1 LASTIG
7 VTAIFLGS
15 HGAAAPEVAVEGPGV
30 LEVVAFGADVLEVVD
45 VLVEIGFFDPFI
57 AFAIFTQKKT
67 TITTNTRSTNAR
79 RRRYTRGECRRRRSG
94 CGELITPR

>member
-30 LEVVAFGADVLEVVD
+30 LEVVAFGADVLVD
-45 VLVEIGFFDPFI
+45 VLVEIGFLDPFI

-79 RRRYTRGECRRRRSG
+79 RRRYTRGECRRRRGG